1 MNDITLRSGVLRS
14 LGADPATAD
23 ELLRYNENVFRTPSP
38 LPSFPLGDE
47 SFVPVWEEYAEES
60 QRAGSISPLTKILVQ
75 LRFPIAE
82 GMSQN
87 ADYLAATKRLMDP
100 QGMPSA
106 TGLNLRSPER
116 CRVVVHSTLA
126 GRIPILVVG
135 GREDFVSLVQALTCR
150 NEPAPIP
157 NSMGACMVAG
167 FNNLHRI
174 RGLREQWEQENPA
187 LAGEE
192 GWKQEFQRII
202 PRKELYQDRFIL
214 LSEGPYSNVSA
225 ADLGLQS
232 AGWRELS
239 LVIRREHECT
249 HYFTRRVFSRMRDNL
264 MDELLADY
272 AGIVGARGS
281 YSAEWFL
288 RFLGL
293 ERYPQYREGGRFQ
306 NYRGEPALSDR
317 AFALLG
323 GLVKSAAESVE
334 EFDRGRGARMRDAQG
349 RAHVLLTLASLTL
362 EELASAQ
369 GPEMISQRLA
379 TLEPQP
385 ALLAPTTEETR

>member
-1 MNDITLRSGVLRS
+1 
-14 LGADPATAD
+14 
-23 ELLRYNENVFRTPSP
+23 
-38 LPSFPLGDE
+38 
-47 SFVPVWEEYAEES
+47 
-60 QRAGSISPLTKILVQ
+60 
-75 LRFPIAE
+75 
-82 GMSQN
+82 
-87 ADYLAATKRLMDP
+87 
-100 QGMPSA
+100 
-106 TGLNLRSPER
+106 
-116 CRVVVHSTLA
+116 VVIHPTLA
-126 GRIPILVVG
+126 GRIPILIAGERGDYVALL
-135 GREDFVSLVQALTCR
+135 RALTCR
-150 NEPAPIP
+150 NEPVPIP
-157 NSMGACMVAG
+157 DSMGACMVAG

-174 RGLREQWEQENPA
+174 RLLRERWEHENPA

-232 AGWRELS
+232 AEWRELS

-249 HYFTRRVFSRMRDNL
+249 HYFTRRVLSRMRDNL

-272 AGIVGARGS
+272 AGIVAARGS
-281 YSAEWFL
+281 YSSEWFL

-306 NYRGEPALSDR
+306 NYRGEPPLSNR

-323 GLVKSAAESVE
+323 DLVKSAAESVE
-334 EFDRGRGARMRDAQG
+334 KFDRERGARLRDAQG
-349 RAHVLLTLASLTL
+349 RAHVLLALASLTL

-369 GPEMISQRLA
+369 GPEMISRRLA
-379 TLEPQP
+379 TLKPQP